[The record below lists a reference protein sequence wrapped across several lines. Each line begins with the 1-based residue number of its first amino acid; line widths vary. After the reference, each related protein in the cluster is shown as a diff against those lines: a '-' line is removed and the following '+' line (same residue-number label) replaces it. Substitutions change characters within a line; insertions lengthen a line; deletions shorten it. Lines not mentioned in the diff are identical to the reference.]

1 MSNAKHIRINGLLPF
16 NCIDPE
22 PEGGYDT
29 DKECLRDWF
38 ARMNTATF
46 GVRIGWNGPVESR
59 PNKTGGKTAFYA
71 FTIDGFEAVTD
82 SALEHCCGPSS
93 AATGRFT
100 TRKSTSRERSKPER
114 TNPRGIEGSVPRLFQ
129 SG

>member
-46 GVRIGWNGPVESR
+46 GVRIGWTGPVESR
-59 PNKTGGKTAFYA
+59 PNKTMRTLRELQACPDDQAYLCNDTD
-71 FTIDGFEAVTD
+71 TIAKYGLPGPFR
-82 SALEHCCGPSS
+82 CGQPSWK
-93 AATGRFT
+93 AAAC
-100 TRKSTSRERSKPER
+100 
-114 TNPRGIEGSVPRLFQ
+114 
-129 SG
+129 

>member
-1 MSNAKHIRINGLLPF
+1 LEEETVSNAKHIRINGLLPF

-46 GVRIGWNGPVESR
+46 GVRIGWTGPVESR

-82 SALEHCCGPSS
+82 SALE
-93 AATGRFT
+93 
-100 TRKSTSRERSKPER
+100 
-114 TNPRGIEGSVPRLFQ
+114 RLLRAIV
-129 SG
+129 GCDGEVYHKEIYEP

>member
-46 GVRIGWNGPVESR
+46 GVRIGWTGPVESR

-82 SALEHCCGPSS
+82 SALE
-93 AATGRFT
+93 
-100 TRKSTSRERSKPER
+100 
-114 TNPRGIEGSVPRLFQ
+114 RLLRAIV
-129 SG
+129 GCDGEVYHKEIYEP